1 MGFLPHRARCL
12 IGKTDTE
19 QPIIQITTSWFWDV
33 SRRKRTVPMGATNGR
48 HGLIQRVKEAFSEE
62 VTFKLRPRMARVTR
76 PSGSW
81 RPFLTEGM
89 ACAETWTQGGAGILE
104 GCREGQRDRST
115 ENRGQRQRGVCR
127 GREQAMQNLG
137 ASSQEI
143 WGVFKV
149 LDQGSDHM
157 QVITDHCRG
166 GRGSC
171 GKLVQAREAGA

>member
-1 MGFLPHRARCL
+1 
-12 IGKTDTE
+12 
-19 QPIIQITTSWFWDV
+19 
-33 SRRKRTVPMGATNGR
+33 MGAEGRSLQREWHEQR
-48 HGLIQRVKEAFSEE
+48 HGLREELAFW
-62 VTFKLRPRMARVTR
+62 M
-76 PSGSW
+76 
-81 RPFLTEGM
+81 
-89 ACAETWTQGGAGILE
+89 
-104 GCREGQRDRST
+104 GCREGQRDRGT

-171 GKLVQAREAGA
+171 RKLVQVREAGA

>member
-1 MGFLPHRARCL
+1 M
-12 IGKTDTE
+12 
-19 QPIIQITTSWFWDV
+19 Q
-33 SRRKRTVPMGATNGR
+33 R
-48 HGLIQRVKEAFSEE
+48 HGLREELAFWKGAEKARGTEAQRTGGSDRGEFAEAGS
-62 VTFKLRPRMARVTR
+62 RP
-76 PSGSW
+76 
-81 RPFLTEGM
+81 
-89 ACAETWTQGGAGILE
+89 
-104 GCREGQRDRST
+104 
-115 ENRGQRQRGVCR
+115 
-127 GREQAMQNLG
+127 MQNLG